1 VYENVKKDIW
11 LSSSSGGTDVC
22 AGFVGG
28 VPTLPVRIGE
38 IQGRA
43 LGVCAEAFDEHGQTL
58 INEVGELVITKPM
71 PSMPL
76 YFWNDQD
83 GKRYYESYFD
93 TYPGIWKHGDWI
105 KIDDKGSCIIYG
117 RSDST
122 INRSGV
128 RMGTSDIYRVVE
140 VIDEV
145 MESLVIDREVLG
157 RGSSLLLFVV
167 LKPGE
172 SLDAA
177 LTAKIKEQ
185 IRGHVSPRFIP
196 DQIHVV
202 EQIPKTL
209 NGKKMEVPIRKVLL
223 GFEFD
228 KVVNADSMGNPES
241 LQFFKELA
249 LELNEKKI
257 F

>member
-1 VYENVKKDIW
+1 MSN
-11 LSSSSGGTDVC
+11 
-22 AGFVGG
+22 
-28 VPTLPVRIGE
+28 
-38 IQGRA
+38 
-43 LGVCAEAFDEHGQTL
+43 GQTL

-83 GKRYYESYFD
+83 GSRYYESYFD

-140 VIDEV
+140 AIDEV

-157 RGSSLLLFVV
+157 RVF
-167 LKPGE
+167 
-172 SLDAA
+172 
-177 LTAKIKEQ
+177 LTVAV
-185 IRGHVSPRFIP
+185 RCS
-196 DQIHVV
+196 
-202 EQIPKTL
+202 
-209 NGKKMEVPIRKVLL
+209 
-223 GFEFD
+223 
-228 KVVNADSMGNPES
+228 
-241 LQFFKELA
+241 
-249 LELNEKKI
+249 
-257 F
+257 